1 MQKQA
6 ILTDRAPEPIGP
18 YNQAILVKDTLYIS
32 GQIALDVRNG
42 ALISGD
48 ITKETQQV
56 MHNLGAI
63 LEAASMDFGNIIK
76 CSIFIRDMAEFS
88 TINAAYGA
96 YFGDTPP
103 ARETVQVSRLPK
115 DANVEISAIAVR

>member
-1 MQKQA
+1 MQKEA

-32 GQIALDVRNG
+32 GQIALNVRNG
-42 ALISGD
+42 ELISGD

-63 LEAASMDFGNIIK
+63 LEAAGMDFSNIIK